1 MKRTGFSLVK
11 ERIQW
16 TRKQLAKIDSAVSV
30 SKDKLN
36 NPLIHDDLK
45 TCERMVKR
53 STELIFIKCKSKQLT
68 TFEKLKKTTMNQT
81 NNYVQHRVNIVN
93 LSNRELSNEEE
104 QVLSLGLNFAITPR
118 SLPKE
123 KIIQEIEP
131 ALAKLRTAAGN
142 RARVQI
148 AEVLRCTKLPKSNLS
163 PTELKALKD
172 LRHDSSIHILKAD
185 KGNATVIM
193 NRTDYD
199 ENVKEILSTSTYRK
213 LKNDPTASTERKVT
227 KHLLGLRK
235 SESLS
240 ANLYRRLHP
249 SASTCPKFYGLPKIH
264 KPDVPLR
271 PIVASRGSPTYSIT
285 WHNTLQRFSN
295 H

>member
-1 MKRTGFSLVK
+1 M
-11 ERIQW
+11 
-16 TRKQLAKIDSAVSV
+16 
-30 SKDKLN
+30 
-36 NPLIHDDLK
+36 
-45 TCERMVKR
+45 
-53 STELIFIKCKSKQLT
+53 
-68 TFEKLKKTTMNQT
+68 
-81 NNYVQHRVNIVN
+81 
-93 LSNRELSNEEE
+93 
-104 QVLSLGLNFAITPR
+104 LSLGLNFAITPR

-131 ALAKLRTAAGN
+131 ALAKLPTAAGN

-185 KGNATVIM
+185 KGSATVIM

-199 ENVKEILSTSTYRK
+199 ENVKEILSTPTYRK

-271 PIVASRGSPTYSIT
+271 PIVASRGSATYNLAQHLTKILKPLVG
-285 WHNTLQRFSN
+285 NTQHHVLNSSSFIQEIKDLHLGPNDVMVSFDVVSLFTNVLVDETCNIIKEIHACSN
-295 H
+295 PRLTNQKCNYMLGT